1 MSAFFYTYHRKLHC
15 LNVDDYVVENGK
27 QLKKIASD
35 LCGVSF
41 DTKAGIALSYES
53 ITCSWWKF
61 KNNDLHTHVRFY
73 CENEFFH
80 GSNIGWTSDF

>member
-1 MSAFFYTYHRKLHC
+1 MSAFFYTYYRKLHC

-61 KNNDLHTHVRFY
+61 KNND
-73 CENEFFH
+73 
-80 GSNIGWTSDF
+80 